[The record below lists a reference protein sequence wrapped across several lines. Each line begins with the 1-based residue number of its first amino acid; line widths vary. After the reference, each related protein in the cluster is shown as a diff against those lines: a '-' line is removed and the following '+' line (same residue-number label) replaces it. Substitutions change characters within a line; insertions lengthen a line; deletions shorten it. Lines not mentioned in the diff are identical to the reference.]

1 MNRSDAEQEIDRIRD
16 AIDRVDEVIVR
27 LLNQRAKYA
36 IEIGEIKGILGLPI
50 YAPEREKDVLQSVG
64 REPVEIT
71 ITDTR
76 RKVLLRERRPVD
88 EFGALTG
95 SFTIPASASLGDYSY
110 LGENCEVADAV
121 IGKFTAIA
129 NSVRIGAPNH
139 PMGRPSQHR
148 FTYCPEYYEATATR
162 DRDFFAERRSDRV
175 IVGNDCW
182 IGHAA
187 ILLPGV
193 TVGDGAV
200 IAAGAVVSRSV
211 PPYTIVGGVPAR
223 AIRKRFPDS
232 VAESLRRIA
241 WWDWPDE
248 IIFERLSD
256 FRSEAIVQFCERY
269 DPAPAPGR

>member
-1 MNRSDAEQEIDRIRD
+1 MDASHRPKIAETVVHET
-16 AIDRVDEVIVR
+16 VR
-27 LLNQRAKYA
+27 LREAKIGRRCEVLCNTR
-36 IEIGEIKGILGLPI
+36 IE
-50 YAPEREKDVLQSVG
+50 Y
-64 REPVEIT
+64 
-71 ITDTR
+71 
-76 RKVLLRERRPVD
+76 
-88 EFGALTG
+88 
-95 SFTIPASASLGDYSY
+95 ASLGDYSY

-162 DRDFFAERRSDRV
+162 DRDFFAGRRSDRV

-200 IAAGAVVSRSV
+200 IAAGAVVSRDV

-223 AIRKRFPDS
+223 AIRKRFP
-232 VAESLRRIA
+232 I
-241 WWDWPDE
+241 
-248 IIFERLSD
+248 LSPKGCAVSPGGTGRM
-256 FRSEAIVQFCERY
+256 RSSSSA
-269 DPAPAPGR
+269 

>member
-1 MNRSDAEQEIDRIRD
+1 M
-16 AIDRVDEVIVR
+16 
-27 LLNQRAKYA
+27 
-36 IEIGEIKGILGLPI
+36 
-50 YAPEREKDVLQSVG
+50 
-64 REPVEIT
+64 
-71 ITDTR
+71 
-76 RKVLLRERRPVD
+76 
-88 EFGALTG
+88 
-95 SFTIPASASLGDYSY
+95 
-110 LGENCEVADAV
+110 
-121 IGKFTAIA
+121 
-129 NSVRIGAPNH
+129 
-139 PMGRPSQHR
+139 
-148 FTYCPEYYEATATR
+148 
-162 DRDFFAERRSDRV
+162 

-223 AIRKRFPDS
+223 PIRQRFPDS

-256 FRSEAIVQFCERY
+256 FRSEAIEQFCERY
-269 DPAPAPGR
+269 DPASLGSIVVARMERSEIRDPISCEIEIPAIALRSIPQMPVQHRQVITKAKMPGRDRAFFSSDDCRHQYSGNWVGWPPKSDGGLSGWRSIGRLLFSRANVG

>member
-1 MNRSDAEQEIDRIRD
+1 MDASHRPKIAETVVHET
-16 AIDRVDEVIVR
+16 VR
-27 LLNQRAKYA
+27 LREAKIGRRCEVLCNTR
-36 IEIGEIKGILGLPI
+36 IE
-50 YAPEREKDVLQSVG
+50 Y
-64 REPVEIT
+64 
-71 ITDTR
+71 
-76 RKVLLRERRPVD
+76 
-88 EFGALTG
+88 
-95 SFTIPASASLGDYSY
+95 ASLGDYSY

-139 PMGRPSQHR
+139 PMGRPSQH
-148 FTYCPEYYEATATR
+148 
-162 DRDFFAERRSDRV
+162 
-175 IVGNDCW
+175 
-182 IGHAA
+182 AA

-200 IAAGAVVSRSV
+200 IAAGAVVSRDV

-241 WWDWPDE
+241 WWNWPDE

-256 FRSEAIVQFCERY
+256 FRSEAIEQFCERY
-269 DPAPAPGR
+269 DPALAPGR